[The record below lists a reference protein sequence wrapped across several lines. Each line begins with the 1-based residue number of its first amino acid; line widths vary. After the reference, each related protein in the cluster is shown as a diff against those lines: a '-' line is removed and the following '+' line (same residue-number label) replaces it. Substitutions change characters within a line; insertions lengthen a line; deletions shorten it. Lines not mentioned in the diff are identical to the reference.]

1 MHGNPLIGVLT
12 IVNKVMFVPLAATR
26 LAERE
31 DALIGKLV
39 KSGYYLNV
47 SEFIREAVREKLAKI
62 GEMKIVVVKK
72 TTKEKA
78 KKEIVSYFKGH
89 PGAYVSEAADALG
102 IDVVLA
108 FETVNELV
116 EEDKLWSK

>member
-1 MHGNPLIGVLT
+1 MLT
-12 IVNKVMFVPLAATR
+12 IVNKVVFVPLAATR

-31 DALIGKLV
+31 DSLIAKLV

-47 SEFIREAVREKLAKI
+47 SEFIREAVREKLEKL

-72 TTKEKA
+72 TTKQKA
-78 KKEIVSYFKGH
+78 KKEIIHYFRSH

-102 IDVVLA
+102 IDTVLA
-108 FETVNELV
+108 FEAVSELV
-116 EEDKLWSK
+116 KEDKLQSR